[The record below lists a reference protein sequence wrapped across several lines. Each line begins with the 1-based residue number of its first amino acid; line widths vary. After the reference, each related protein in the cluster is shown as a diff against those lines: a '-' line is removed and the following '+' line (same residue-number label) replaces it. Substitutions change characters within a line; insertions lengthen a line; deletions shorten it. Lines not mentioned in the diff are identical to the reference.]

1 MAKQLTNLFRSK
13 ALKNLSKLAFL
24 VRNVP
29 SGKPA
34 SDQKMD
40 LVRTSLELV
49 TSIVLA
55 LIDGRKDDEGKK
67 K

>member
-1 MAKQLTNLFRSK
+1 
-13 ALKNLSKLAFL
+13 
-24 VRNVP
+24 
-29 SGKPA
+29 
-34 SDQKMD
+34 

-67 K
+67 KWGLCLSIRGFVSDGHFKFCLRLFG